1 MMRNMNKTARSITC
15 VAAAVLLVAGCGSL
29 SKSAIN
35 GSIEG
40 VKKYMAKGESVN
52 AVDRW
57 GWTPLLWT
65 AYYNYYDV
73 AKFLLENGANVNFRS
88 KKSYGSIDEKSTA
101 LIVASYYG
109 FDGMVRLLLNHGA
122 DKSIENVKGMTA
134 MDIATQYNMTAVLDL
149 LGNAPVRKA
158 KPVPDETTVDAPQT
172 QTIILTDGSRIVGR
186 IVSQTRTTVTV
197 QTRYTTMTI
206 EKSKIS
212 EMKYK

>member
-1 MMRNMNKTARSITC
+1 MTVNKYRLVRGMLC
-15 VAAAVLLVAGCGSL
+15 VTVALSLLAGCGSIT
-29 SKSAIN
+29 KSAIN
-35 GSIEG
+35 GSVDG
-40 VKKYMAKGESVN
+40 VKKHMAKGESAN

-57 GWTPLLWT
+57 GWTPLLWC

-73 AKFLLENGANVNFRS
+73 GKYLLEHGANVNART
-88 KKSYGSIDEKSTA
+88 KKSYGSIEVNSTA
-101 LIVASYYG
+101 LIIASYYG
-109 FDGMVRLLLNHGA
+109 HGGMVRLLLNHGA
-122 DKSIENVKGMTA
+122 DKSIEDARGMTA
-134 MDIATQYNMTAVLDL
+134 MDIATHYNMTAVLDL

-158 KPVPDETTVDAPQT
+158 KPVPDESTVDALQT

>member
-1 MMRNMNKTARSITC
+1 MRNTSKTARGIIS
-15 VAAAVLLVAGCGSL
+15 VAAAIVVMAGCGSL

-35 GSIEG
+35 GSVEG

-52 AVDRW
+52 AVDGW
-57 GWTPLLWT
+57 GWTPLMWC

-73 AKFLLENGANVNFRS
+73 GKYLLEHGANVNARS
-88 KKSYGSIDEKSTA
+88 QKSYRAIDEKSTA
-101 LIVASYYG
+101 LIIASYYG

-122 DKSIENVKGMTA
+122 DKSIVNNRGMTA
-134 MDIATQYNMTAVLDL
+134 MDIATHYAMTAVLDI
-149 LGNAPVRKA
+149 LGDAPVRKA
-158 KPVPDETTVDAPQT
+158 KPVPDESAVDAPQA
-172 QTIILTDGSRIVGR
+172 QTIVLTDGSRIVGR

-197 QTRYTTMTI
+197 RTKYTTMTI